1 MESCLI
7 NLVFVEC
14 QAWIIGIIIYLP
26 ISILIIESK
35 KKKSADIETRKKR
48 RD

>member
-7 NLVFVEC
+7 NLVFIEC

-35 KKKSADIETRKKR
+35 KKSADIETRKKR

>member
-7 NLVFVEC
+7 NLIFVEC

-26 ISILIIESK
+26 ISILNIESK
-35 KKKSADIETRKKR
+35 KKKIC
-48 RD
+48 